1 MLQHVIRMHSFSSLF
16 ITAIFVKARI
26 WKQPRWP
33 LTEEWIQKMLHIY
46 TMDYY
51 PLIINNDFMTFAGQR
66 MELENII
73 MSYVT
78 QIQKNTHGMYS
89 LISGY

>member
-1 MLQHVIRMHSFSSLF
+1 
-16 ITAIFVKARI
+16 
-26 WKQPRWP
+26 
-33 LTEEWIQKMLHIY
+33 MLHIY